1 MALINPTRVLFSPR
15 APMRARVNIAN
26 NNAQRPSSGQRA
38 PYPAVAAAS

>member
-26 NNAQRPSSGQRA
+26 NNAQRPPSASGRHIQQWR
-38 PYPAVAAAS
+38 